1 MIAFQ
6 GLRRKN
12 KMPKPSRQPR
22 QGKRDLKKTIRVYLK
37 FLQSLRFGFTIRHFN
52 QK

>member
-12 KMPKPSRQPR
+12 KMPKPPRQHR
-22 QGKRDLKKTIRVYLK
+22 QGKRDLEKTIGASFKL
-37 FLQSLRFGFTIRHFN
+37 FTVVAIWLYDLPF
-52 QK
+52 

>member
-12 KMPKPSRQPR
+12 KMPKPSRQQR
-22 QGKRDLKKTIRVYLK
+22 QGKRDLKKNNSGVFKL
-37 FLQSLRFGFTIRHFN
+37 FTVVAIWLYNSPF
-52 QK
+52 

>member
-12 KMPKPSRQPR
+12 KMPKTSRQQR
-22 QGKRDLKKTIRVYLK
+22 QGKRDLKKKNNSGVFKL
-37 FLQSLRFGFTIRHFN
+37 FTVVAIWLYDLPF
-52 QK
+52 

>member
-12 KMPKPSRQPR
+12 KMPKPLRQQR
-22 QGKRDLKKTIRVYLK
+22 QGKRDLKKKNSGVFKL
-37 FLQSLRFGFTIRHFN
+37 FTVVAIWLYDSPF
-52 QK
+52 